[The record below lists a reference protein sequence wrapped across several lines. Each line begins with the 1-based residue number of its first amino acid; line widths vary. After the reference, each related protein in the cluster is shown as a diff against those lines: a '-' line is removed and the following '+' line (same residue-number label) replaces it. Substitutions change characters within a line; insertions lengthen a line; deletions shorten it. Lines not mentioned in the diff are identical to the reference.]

1 MTTVLLAGFVAA
13 TATLAT
19 MVFTLTRRLRFTS
32 LHAEAV
38 TAERERLRKRI
49 VELDESA
56 RRRERHV
63 DRLEKQVRDLR
74 SILEVDS

>member
-1 MTTVLLAGFVAA
+1 VTTVLLAVFVAA

-19 MVFTLTRRLRFTS
+19 MLVTLTRRVRFTS

-63 DRLEKQVRDLR
+63 GRLEKQVRDLR
-74 SILEVDS
+74 SILEVDT